1 MSINYVFI
9 FLNSY
14 NELLAQNGKF
24 KERDKHKRDQL
35 MITWKQTE
43 LGIKTN
49 YKRNINVMTAVSDSS
64 VLDGHCVLC
73 YQNLGNGYM
82 VPAKL
87 CLP

>member
-1 MSINYVFI
+1 MGS
-9 FLNSY
+9 L
-14 NELLAQNGKF
+14 
-24 KERDKHKRDQL
+24 KRE
-35 MITWKQTE
+35 TSTSETE

-64 VLDGHCVLC
+64 VLDGHCVLR

-87 CLP
+87 RLP